1 MANIKD
7 LVDETVEAGLIASL
21 LYNPEL
27 CYHSEDLTER
37 HFSDPVNSVMYYAIT
52 QLVKKGIFKI
62 DAINILSVIS
72 DSPKLQK
79 MYNNITAE
87 TINEIISLGEE
98 IARTEVEDY
107 VNLAENLRN
116 KAFRRNMFL
125 KLKQCE
131 KLCFEEDEVEV
142 QQKIVDEIDS
152 VINDFSTM
160 ENVKIMSE
168 IIDEIWDEVKNV
180 QTSGNFLDFK
190 FPELN
195 ELVRMAKQET
205 IIFYA
210 SEKRGKSI
218 MMVNCLKTLLD
229 NDEVVLYV
237 DTEISDRQFTMRMI
251 SHLAQV
257 EYKKIETGNF
267 TKAEE
272 VKIESALEYIKNKKF
287 IHVYMPIIEDSTL
300 KTLVQR
306 MKNKY
311 NITALIVDY
320 IKSNTKHALEA
331 YANSAYLGKITDT
344 IKGISGKFDIYT
356 LACVQGTKDG
366 GVAMSANIARNCSS
380 LIHLER
386 KSEKEISE
394 DKGVQFGNMKLRVVA
409 NRNGRLHGEDEYI
422 SIFLDGDKCTFS
434 ACEQPEPKKEAF

>member
-79 MYNNITAE
+79 MYSNITAE
-87 TINEIISLGEE
+87 TINEIISLGED

-142 QQKIVDEIDS
+142 QQKIVDEIES

-160 ENVKIMSE
+160 ENIKVMADLVDGLWE
-168 IIDEIWDEVKNV
+168 EVENV

-190 FPELN
+190 IPQLN
-195 ELVRMAKQET
+195 EFVRMAKQET
-205 IIFYA
+205 VIFYA
-210 SEKRGKSI
+210 GAKQGKSLF
-218 MMVNCLKTLLD
+218 MTNCAKTLLD

-237 DTEISDRQFTMRMI
+237 DTEISDRQFFMRMLA
-251 SHLAQV
+251 HLAQV
-257 EYKKIETGNF
+257 RYRDIETGNI
-267 TKAEE
+267 TKAEKI
-272 VKIESALEYIKNKKF
+272 KIEEAIKYLKSKKL
-287 IHVYMPIIEDSTL
+287 IHVYMLVIEDSTL
-300 KTLVQR
+300 KTLAHR

-311 NITALIVDY
+311 GVTAMIVDY

-344 IKGISGKFDIYT
+344 VKGLAGKLDIYT

-366 GVAMSANIARNCSS
+366 HVAMSANIERNCSA
-380 LIHLER
+380 LIHLNR
-386 KSEKEISE
+386 KTEKEINDDGGKS
-394 DKGVQFGNMKLRVVA
+394 KGNMKLKIIA
-409 NRNGRLHGEDEYI
+409 NRSGRLHDDDEYI
-422 SIFLDGDKCTFS
+422 SVFLDGDRCTFL